1 MSIATNTRP
10 GTFAAPDPEDSEP
23 VQFVTIAI
31 PREDYNDTLAA
42 VAQRVADGEGTPVLA
57 SHLDALG
64 LRGVIED
71 LAAGA

>member
-31 PREDYNDTLAA
+31 PREDYEDTLSA
-42 VAQRVADGEGTPVLA
+42 VKVRIDEGQSNPVLA

-64 LRGVIED
+64 LRGVVEA
-71 LAAGA
+71 LARES